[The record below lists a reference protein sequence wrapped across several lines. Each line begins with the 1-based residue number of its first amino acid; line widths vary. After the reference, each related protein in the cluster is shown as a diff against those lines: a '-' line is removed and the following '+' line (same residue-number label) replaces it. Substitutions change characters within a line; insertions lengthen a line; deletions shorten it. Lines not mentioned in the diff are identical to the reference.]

1 MTALSDARLYSDT
14 TFSISG
20 VAPMKS
26 TKRGSSPMPS
36 MIRGAALSLALL
48 YPVFDVT
55 PARAQAPA
63 GIQNPQIEIAYR
75 KPGNP
80 AFQPIYDRLTKL
92 KVLEQFK
99 QFTAPLRLPRKLTVA
114 VDQCNAKTRPY
125 KPQGPVTVCYEL
137 VEQIERVAAKADKDV
152 QERLIVGTF
161 VQVVLHET
169 SHAVFDI
176 LQVPVWGRE
185 EDAADNLAAFIMLQF
200 GDDLALQTIQ
210 GTASFFQLSEKT
222 WTGSDFA
229 DVNSPDPQRY
239 FNYLCMAYGS
249 DKTTFEFLAKADE
262 GKEPVLPKRRAAR
275 CAREYEVFR
284 KFFNMRIMPYVDPD
298 LLTTVRSMQWV
309 IK

>member
-1 MTALSDARLYSDT
+1 MRSMIT
-14 TFSISG
+14 G
-20 VAPMKS
+20 VAL
-26 TKRGSSPMPS
+26 GV
-36 MIRGAALSLALL
+36 ALL
-48 YPVFDVT
+48 SPLSIEH
-55 PARAQAPA
+55 ARAQAPG

-80 AFQPIYDRLTKL
+80 AFQPIHDRLTKL
-92 KVLEQFK
+92 KVLEQLK
-99 QFTAPLRLPRKLTVA
+99 QFMAPLRLPRKLAITVE
-114 VDQCNAKTRPY
+114 QCGSKTRPY
-125 KPQGPVTVCYEL
+125 RPQGPVTVCYEL
-137 VEQIERVAAKADKDV
+137 VEQIERVAAKAP
-152 QERLIVGTF
+152 QEARERLIVGTF

-176 LQVPVWGRE
+176 LQVPVWGRA

-200 GDDLALQTIQ
+200 GDDLALDTIQ

-262 GKEPVLPKRRAAR
+262 GKEPILPKRRAVR
-275 CAREYEVFR
+275 CAREYETFR

-309 IK
+309 TR

>member
-14 TFSISG
+14 AFAISG

-36 MIRGAALSLALL
+36 TIRGAALGLALL

-63 GIQNPQIEIAYR
+63 DIQNPQIEIAYR
-75 KPGNP
+75 KPSNP

-137 VEQIERVAAKADKDV
+137 VEQIERVAAKAGPEV

-176 LQVPVWGRE
+176 LQIPVWGRE

-210 GTASFFQLSEKT
+210 GTANFFQLSEKT

-249 DKTTFEFLAKADE
+249 DKTTFEFLVKADE
-262 GKEPVLPKRRAAR
+262 GKEPMLPKRRAVR
-275 CAREYEVFR
+275 CEREYETFR

-309 IK
+309 TR

>member
-1 MTALSDARLYSDT
+1 MTSVITRTA
-14 TFSISG
+14 FG
-20 VAPMKS
+20 VALL
-26 TKRGSSPMPS
+26 SSLF
-36 MIRGAALSLALL
+36 AA
-48 YPVFDVT
+48 

-63 GIQNPQIEIAYR
+63 VIQNPQIEIAYQ

-92 KVLEQFK
+92 KVLEQLK
-99 QFTAPLRLPRKLTVA
+99 QFTAPLRLPRKLAVT

-137 VEQIERVAAKADKDV
+137 IEQIERVAAKADKDA

-169 SHAVFDI
+169 AHAVFDI
-176 LQVPVWGRE
+176 LQVPVWGRA
-185 EDAADNLAAFIMLQF
+185 EDSADNLAAFIMLQF

-210 GTASFFQLSEKT
+210 GTANFFQLSEKT

-249 DKTTFEFLAKADE
+249 DKTTFEFLVKADE
-262 GKEPVLPKRRAAR
+262 GKQAVLPKNRAVR
-275 CAREYEVFR
+275 CAREYETFR

-309 IK
+309 MK